1 MIVVQYDFT
10 LNFSARYYGSA
21 LGRFTSPDPEN
32 ASAFLYP
39 DDPQSWNAYA
49 YGRNNPLAYT
59 DPTGESYQICD
70 ANGKNCAK
78 DQLTDDEFASEK
90 KAAQANGEVFN
101 RDGTMSHTDA
111 NGNKVVDGTYRQTD
125 VDLPGDAATN
135 RAAAGFIVANFNN
148 AMTEFGKNAAYAATG
163 TLALRGLGFAA
174 EGAAELGVF
183 KNTKVVLNWAHN
195 ITSVRSGHIPPPG
208 SAADITSAIEG
219 AVQTG
224 NYTLKGGGLIEGTT
238 TINGTTVGFRGRF
251 VDGVARI
258 ATVFTK
264 R

>member
-1 MIVVQYDFT
+1 
-10 LNFSARYYGSA
+10 
-21 LGRFTSPDPEN
+21 
-32 ASAFLYP
+32 
-39 DDPQSWNAYA
+39 
-49 YGRNNPLAYT
+49 
-59 DPTGESYQICD
+59 
-70 ANGKNCAK
+70 
-78 DQLTDDEFASEK
+78 
-90 KAAQANGEVFN
+90 
-101 RDGTMSHTDA
+101 MSHTDA
-111 NGNKVVDGTYRQTD
+111 NGNNVMDGTYRQTD

-174 EGAAELGVF
+174 EAATELGVF

-195 ITSVRSGHIPPPG
+195 ITSVRPGHIPPPG

-219 AVQTG
+219 AVQSG
-224 NYTLKGGGLIEGTT
+224 NYTLKSGGLIEGTT